1 MTTAVAPPVAPFR
14 FFGLRVMGTRRL
26 SPSLLR
32 VTFGGP
38 GLDGFAA
45 GGRDQSLSLFLPHPG
60 QPEPVVPVDEEGNW
74 FARWRALPASVRAVM
89 RSYTVRG
96 QRRAEDGSTEIDID
110 FALHEDGGPACRWA
124 AAAAPGQ
131 LLKALG
137 PAVEDNT
144 AVRFRPPQD
153 TDWVL
158 IWADETALP
167 AASAALEWLPAGT
180 KAHVWLEV
188 QHADDRRAIGAVA
201 DGVTVHWLV
210 RDEAAPTGT
219 EAVRAAELPDGTP
232 YAWIA
237 GESSAVRELRRHL
250 VREREFDRKRVTFV
264 GYWRRGLS
272 EEQLRDEAAK
282 DEASNSEAAND
293 AAAND
298 EAANDA
304 A

>member
-1 MTTAVAPPVAPFR
+1 MTTAAAPAVEPFR
-14 FFGLRVMGTRRL
+14 FFGLTVLRTRRL
-26 SPSLLR
+26 SPSMCR

-60 QPEPVVPVDEEGNW
+60 QIEPLVPVDGNGEW
-74 FARWRALPASVRAVM
+74 FAAWRALPEDVRAVM
-89 RSYTVRG
+89 RSYTVRA
-96 QRRAEDGSTEIDID
+96 QRRTDDGSTEVDID

-180 KAHVWLEV
+180 KARVWLEIP
-188 QHADDRRAIGAVA
+188 HAQDRQALRTAA
-201 DGVTVHWLV
+201 DARISWLV
-210 RDEAAPTGT
+210 RAEGAPSAV
-219 EAVRAAELPDGTP
+219 EAVRAAELPEGTP
-232 YAWIA
+232 YVWIA
-237 GESSAVRELRRHL
+237 GESSGVRALRRHL
-250 VREREFDRKRVTFV
+250 VQERQFDRKRVTFV

-272 EEQLRDEAAK
+272 EEQLRAEAA
-282 DEASNSEAAND
+282 SQD
-293 AAAND
+293 A
-298 EAANDA
+298 
-304 A
+304 

>member
-1 MTTAVAPPVAPFR
+1 MTTATEPAIAPFR
-14 FFGLRVMGTRRL
+14 FFGLTVLRTRRL
-26 SPSLLR
+26 GPSMLR
-32 VTFGGP
+32 ITFGGP

-60 QPEPVVPVDEEGNW
+60 QPEPLVPVDEDGEW
-74 FARWRALPASVRAVM
+74 FAAWRALPDDERAVL
-89 RSYTVRG
+89 RSYTVRA
-96 QRRAEDGSTEIDID
+96 QRRAADGSNEVDID

-131 LLKALG
+131 LIKALG

-180 KAHVWLEV
+180 RALVWLQV
-188 QHADDRRAIGAVA
+188 QHTEDRQALSTAARAKIN
-201 DGVTVHWLV
+201 WLV
-210 RDEAAPTGT
+210 RDEGAPSPVD
-219 EAVRAAELPDGTP
+219 AVRAAELPSGTP
-232 YAWIA
+232 YVWIA
-237 GESSAVRELRRHL
+237 GESSEVRALRRHL
-250 VREREFDRKRVTFV
+250 VRDREFDRKRVTFV

-272 EEQLRDEAAK
+272 EEQLRAEAAT
-282 DEASNSEAAND
+282 ED
-293 AAAND
+293 A
-298 EAANDA
+298 
-304 A
+304 

>member
-1 MTTAVAPPVAPFR
+1 MTTAAAPVEPFR
-14 FFGLRVMGTRRL
+14 FFGLTVLRTRRL
-26 SPSLLR
+26 SPSMCR

-60 QPEPVVPVDEEGNW
+60 ESEPFVPVDGNGEW
-74 FARWRALPASVRAVM
+74 FSAWRALPEDVRAVM
-89 RSYTVRG
+89 RSYTVRA
-96 QRRAEDGSTEIDID
+96 QRRTEDGSTEIDID

-180 KAHVWLEV
+180 KARVWLEIP
-188 QHADDRRAIGAVA
+188 HAQDRQALRTAA
-201 DGVTVHWLV
+201 DARISWLV
-210 RDEAAPTGT
+210 RAEGAPSAV
-219 EAVRAAELPDGTP
+219 EAVRAAELPEGTP

-237 GESSAVRELRRHL
+237 GESSGVRALRRHL
-250 VREREFDRKRVTFV
+250 VQERQFDRKRVTFV

-272 EEQLRDEAAK
+272 EEQLRAEAA
-282 DEASNSEAAND
+282 SQD
-293 AAAND
+293 A
-298 EAANDA
+298 
-304 A
+304 

>member
-1 MTTAVAPPVAPFR
+1 MTTAAAPVEPFR
-14 FFGLRVMGTRRL
+14 FFGLTVLRTRRL
-26 SPSLLR
+26 SPSMCR

-60 QPEPVVPVDEEGNW
+60 QSEPLVPVDGNGEW
-74 FARWRALPASVRAVM
+74 FTAWRALPEDVRAVM
-89 RSYTVRG
+89 RSYTVRA
-96 QRRAEDGSTEIDID
+96 QRRTEDGSTEVDID

-167 AASAALEWLPAGT
+167 AASAVLEWLPAGT
-180 KAHVWLEV
+180 RARVWLEIP
-188 QHADDRRAIGAVA
+188 HAQDRQALRTAA
-201 DGVTVHWLV
+201 DARISWLV
-210 RDEAAPTGT
+210 RAEGAPSAV
-219 EAVRAAELPDGTP
+219 EAVRAAELPEGTP
-232 YAWIA
+232 YVWIA
-237 GESSAVRELRRHL
+237 GESSGVRALRRHL
-250 VREREFDRKRVTFV
+250 VQDRQFDRKRVTFV

-272 EEQLRDEAAK
+272 EEQLRAEAA
-282 DEASNSEAAND
+282 SQD
-293 AAAND
+293 A
-298 EAANDA
+298 
-304 A
+304 